1 MLQNLVHRLTYK
13 SELARVRTFMKLAR
27 QAAWGTNQETW
38 PAKMESSVGKPRKVK
53 VNIKGNPDIEG
64 EEQEYLPGRMIEM
77 LVEGEEVYL
86 VSIRVLLSLPS
97 SNCSS
102 LFYDCRRFPPLLVI
116 LPPLYMRTEC

>member
-1 MLQNLVHRLTYK
+1 MLQNLVHRITYK
-13 SELARVRTFMKLAR
+13 SDVARVRTFIKLAR

-64 EEQEYLPGRMIEM
+64 EEQEYLPGRTIEM

-86 VSIRVLLSLPS
+86 VSIRILCLPS

-102 LFYDCRRFPPLLVI
+102 LFYDCRRFPPLLVT